1 MGLLLLTAC
10 ETSGTGSSTIKY
22 DLAGVPND
30 IRSCFTKL
38 TGKPQK
44 GVMSEREAA
53 ALIAALRK
61 SEVRESNCGKRLLA
75 IYDGQ
80 VVNLRAVA
88 TRR

>member
-1 MGLLLLTAC
+1 MVPLLLTAC

-30 IRSCFTKL
+30 IRACFTKL
-38 TGKPQK
+38 TGKPQA

-61 SEVRESNCGKRLLA
+61 SEVSKSNCGKRLLA

-80 VVNLRAVA
+80 QVNLRAVA